1 MAEHLKNETDDSG
14 LFIIP
19 ETDDMPDVPPYIM
32 PDYVYDVLKWV
43 GLIVCYALAIF
54 IRKVG
59 GAWHFDVDTVDA
71 LATTVEAF
79 GLFIGMCIGA
89 SQISSMGR

>member
-32 PDYVYDVLKWV
+32 PDYMYDVLKWISIIV
-43 GLIVCYALAIF
+43 LPSLGLFVETIGPQWGLPY
-54 IRKVG
+54 
-59 GAWHFDVDTVDA
+59 VDA
-71 LATTVEAF
+71 IVTTILATGV
-79 GLFIGMCIGA
+79 FIGSCIGA